1 MTVVGVADAAF
12 ADGARVDGARA
23 EGSLAA
29 ALLAVDPRGLGG
41 AVLQTADR
49 DAALG
54 WARALHGALP
64 HRAPWRLLPPGVDAD
79 RLVGGADLT
88 ATLGGATG
96 APGVTRGVLAEAH
109 GGVLVV
115 PSAQRATALAIS
127 SVAATLDTGEVRVER
142 DTVAATHRAR
152 SLVVTWS
159 DDADAT
165 VPAALTERLAFHVAL
180 GRGRAGGGIE
190 TLRGTTSATW
200 GAAPDGAPNA
210 ADRHAV
216 IAARRRLRS
225 VALDDDAVEALA
237 AVAHSLGID
246 DVRALLF
253 AVRAAR
259 ASAAWHGRD
268 RATGD
273 DVVAAAQLV
282 LAPRARHAPD
292 TAEAPAD
299 DSAEPARQPTGAE
312 TDPQSAP
319 DRRDA
324 HDPPAEPDSE
334 ATERTT
340 PSPLADVVLDAVRA
354 VLPPGL
360 LDGTATASRAARTPG
375 RAGTARAG
383 TTHGR
388 PLGARRGEP
397 RRGRRLD
404 LLATM
409 RAAAPWQRVRA
420 AAERGPNDVPDAPRG
435 RGDDALRVERGD
447 LHVRRTQQRTGTS
460 TLFVVDASGSMAAR
474 RLGEAKGAVQLLLAE
489 SYVRRDRVALLA
501 FSGRGVTLSLP
512 PTRALARAR
521 RQLAA
526 LPGGGGTPLAAALD
540 AAAQLALRERSDGW
554 DVRVVLL
561 TDGRANLARD
571 GAPDRTR
578 ARADAL
584 DAARQLVRLDVPSV
598 VIDTAPRGGPEAREL
613 ATALRA
619 RHVVLPVIS
628 ARGID
633 ATLRTALPAPAAR
646 DSRARAS

>member
-200 GAAPDGAPNA
+200 APRPTVRRTPPIATPSSPLGGGCAASRSTTTPSRRSRRSRIRWASTTSGRSCSPS
-210 ADRHAV
+210 
-216 IAARRRLRS
+216 ARRGRPRHGTAATVRPVTTSSRRRS
-225 VALDDDAVEALA
+225 SSSRP
-237 AVAHSLGID
+237 AH
-246 DVRALLF
+246 
-253 AVRAAR
+253 
-259 ASAAWHGRD
+259 
-268 RATGD
+268 ATRRTR
-273 DVVAAAQLV
+273 QRI
-282 LAPRARHAPD
+282 LAP
-292 TAEAPAD
+292 D

-388 PLGARRGEP
+388 PSGARRGEP

-420 AAERGPNDVPDAPRG
+420 AAERGPNDVPDAPPRG

-526 LPGGGGTPLAAALD
+526 LPGGGRHPARRGARRGGAAR
-540 AAAQLALRERSDGW
+540 AARAER
-554 DVRVVLL
+554 RV
-561 TDGRANLARD
+561 GRARRSA
-571 GAPDRTR
+571 DRR
-578 ARADAL
+578 
-584 DAARQLVRLDVPSV
+584 
-598 VIDTAPRGGPEAREL
+598 PREP
-613 ATALRA
+613 
-619 RHVVLPVIS
+619 
-628 ARGID
+628 
-633 ATLRTALPAPAAR
+633 RT
-646 DSRARAS
+646 